1 VDFPSG
7 DRAAQQA
14 IHRQFE
20 LAPSTTLPGTA
31 TCQSLAKAG
40 DILNEILKIGK
51 SSFPAHCWTRYK
63 VLSHASIPSV
73 WKIEMGYCREISI
86 VAICCSELSNGC
98 GH

>member
-51 SSFPAHCWTRYK
+51 SPFPAHCWTRYK

-73 WKIEMGYCREISI
+73 WKIEMDR
-86 VAICCSELSNGC
+86 NGILQRNFNRC
-98 GH
+98 NMLQ